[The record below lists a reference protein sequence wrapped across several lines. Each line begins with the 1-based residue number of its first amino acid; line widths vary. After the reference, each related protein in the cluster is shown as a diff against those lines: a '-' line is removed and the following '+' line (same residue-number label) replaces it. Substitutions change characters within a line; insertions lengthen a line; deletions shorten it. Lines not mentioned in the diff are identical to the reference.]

1 MASDNV
7 LTPKG
12 AVRNKCRDCGQGS
25 TKPCPA
31 DDCALYNHRTGKKGR
46 VKLKTIRSY
55 CLWCCNDQKHEIK
68 LCTVT
73 KCALWEYRLGK
84 RPVRIPS
91 LPVEVG
97 IAVSFKDE
105 TARPISTTTQNIID
119 KESAL

>member
-1 MASDNV
+1 MT
-7 LTPKG
+7 TPLK
-12 AVRNKCRDCGQGS
+12 AVRSKCRDCGQGS
-25 TKPCPA
+25 VKPCLA
-31 DDCALYNHRTGKKGR
+31 NDCGLHNHRSGKKGR

-73 KCALWEYRLGK
+73 KCALWVYRLGK

-91 LPVEVG
+91 LLVEVG
-97 IAVSFKDE
+97 IAVSFEDE
-105 TARPISTTTQNIID
+105 TARSISSPIQNIIN